1 MDSNRKNVI
10 ESLSNKLIYY
20 SLVTVLFKIKYSG
33 SVVIIFMFLAA
44 ALTLVYS
51 MTYYNYKVYPTKKL
65 GKLLYWFSLLLK
77 ISYYYILMNY
87 YGSNDNNFIL
97 ELFCIYLLVDSVASL
112 MYLIF
117 PDRLLF
123 PYKQEAID
131 LYFENKGKHLLKEKF
146 RMPTV
151 IKVFVILVTITTN
164 TIQYLINEDLV
175 YLVASILMNVAIFYK
190 FFIRNKK

>member
-10 ESLSNKLIYY
+10 DSLSNKLIYY

-33 SVVIIFMFLAA
+33 SVVIIFIFLAA

-51 MTYYNYKVYPTKKL
+51 MTYYNYKIYPTKKL

-87 YGSNDNNFIL
+87 YGANDNIYIL
-97 ELFCIYLLVDSVASL
+97 ELLCIYLLVDSVASL

-131 LYFENKGKHLLKEKF
+131 LYLENKGKHLLKEKF
-146 RMPTV
+146 RMPTGYK
-151 IKVFVILVTITTN
+151 ISLLLVLITIN
-164 TIQYLINEDLV
+164 AIQYLSNYDLV
-175 YLVASILMNVAIFYK
+175 YLIASILMNVAIFYK
-190 FFIRNKK
+190 LFIRNKK